1 MTRFYVY
8 SALMH
13 TTREGLDIK
22 GDERGTTVAIEL
34 AFRTRAPGATVSIL
48 GREVSCQVDVGQLPV
63 TVKMKVW
70 PFQRHKREGGA
81 VAVVDSVRVRFDSP
95 RDYMPAQ
102 TI

>member
-34 AFRTRAPGATVSIL
+34 AFRTRVPGATASIL